1 MFNLTH
7 RRANGEPIVAR
18 SEAVIVSV
26 LLTLYTYMHAIND
39 SFYLT
44 LDEMNAATTDI
55 NHNIILYS
63 LFARLCDE
71 NPRSVASAHLV

>member
-7 RRANGEPIVAR
+7 RRANGEPVDVR

-26 LLTLYTYMHAIND
+26 PLTLYTYMHAIND

-44 LDEMNAATTDI
+44 LDEMNATTTDI
-55 NHNIILYS
+55 NHNIILHS
-63 LFARLCDE
+63 LFERLCDGS
-71 NPRSVASAHLV
+71 PLLLQHI